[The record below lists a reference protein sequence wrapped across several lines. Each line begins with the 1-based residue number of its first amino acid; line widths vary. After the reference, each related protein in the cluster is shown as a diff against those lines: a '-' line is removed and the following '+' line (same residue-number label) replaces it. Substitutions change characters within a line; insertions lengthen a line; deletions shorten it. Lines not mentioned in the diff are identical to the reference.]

1 MTKSLVVRVPRIVI
15 DEIENI
21 KAEEEVQNNQDAF
34 CKMVKFSQVG
44 REAKRIYTL
53 DFRRRRK

>member
-1 MTKSLVVRVPRIVI
+1 LVVRVPRIVI